1 MADKRAR
8 TADRK
13 GDIINHAIDLIVEH
27 GLAGTTMS
35 KIAAMVG
42 VTEPALYR
50 HFKNRK
56 DIMQAALDRAGERL
70 ITGFTIEEE
79 NVPQYIHK
87 ISQLSYQTLTEHPKE
102 ARLVLEFICA
112 PSSEDL
118 GENVINNLLMT
129 LDFFQN
135 LLEEGIRQETIRADI
150 DRELIAWE
158 LFSMGFTL
166 AFVASM
172 GLNNILSEEK
182 ALRAVDDL
190 IDRIRLP

>member
-35 KIAAMVG
+35 KIAIKVG

-56 DIMQAALDRAGERL
+56 DIMEAALDRAGERL

-79 NVPQYIHK
+79 NVPKYIRN
-87 ISQLSYQTLTEHPKE
+87 ISLLTYQTLTAHPKE

-135 LLEEGIRQETIRADI
+135 LLDEGIRQETVRPDI

-158 LFSMGFTL
+158 LFSLGFTL

-172 GLNNILSEEK
+172 GLHTILSEDK

-190 IDRIRLP
+190 IERIRKR

>member
-35 KIAAMVG
+35 KIAIKVG

-56 DIMQAALDRAGERL
+56 DIMEAALDRAGERL

-79 NVPQYIHK
+79 NVPKYIRN
-87 ISQLSYQTLTEHPKE
+87 ISLLTYQTLTAHPKE

-135 LLEEGIRQETIRADI
+135 LLDEGIRQETVRPDI

-158 LFSMGFTL
+158 LFSLGFTL
-166 AFVASM
+166 AFVAAM
-172 GLNNILSEEK
+172 
-182 ALRAVDDL
+182 RAVDDL
-190 IDRIRLP
+190 IERIRKR